1 MVKIK
6 IGTEEAG
13 SRLDRLL
20 RKRFALLS
28 LSEIYALIRKGKV
41 RIDGKRVRQDQ
52 RFIEGNLLEVDVD
65 PSEEHKPSAPDKS
78 LKSIVNTDFFRR
90 NFRIIY
96 EDDDLLACNKPS
108 GLVVHP
114 GTGHLHRDTL
124 IELAAGYLINKG
136 SLKEGEEPALVHRLD
151 RDTSGVILIAKN
163 KRCVRKLHEIFRSR
177 DISKQYIALCH
188 NRPPEYEG
196 EIVLGMARTF
206 DNSGTKMKVDEHGQ
220 LSRSHYKIVEYN
232 NLLSKLEVDL
242 ETGKTHQIRV
252 HLAHIGAPIVG
263 DVRYGNPQMDK
274 KILHKKQHRLYLH
287 AHRIVFTHP
296 VKSRKIALE
305 AAEPPEFHDLMKQG
319 G

>member
-1 MVKIK
+1 MVKIL
-6 IGTEEAG
+6 IGTEESG

-20 RKRFALLS
+20 RKRFALIP

-41 RIDGKRVRQDQ
+41 RIDSKRARQDQ
-52 RFIEGNLLEVDVD
+52 RLMEGNLLEVDVD
-65 PSEEHKPSAPDKS
+65 PSEEFKPAGPDKS

-96 EDDDLLACNKPS
+96 EDDDLLACNKPP

-124 IELAAGYLINKG
+124 IELAAGYLISKG
-136 SLKEGEEPALVHRLD
+136 CLKEGEEPALVHRLD

-206 DNSGTKMKVDEHGQ
+206 EKSGTKMKVDEHGQ
-220 LSRSHYKIVEYN
+220 LSRSHYRIVEYN
-232 NLLSKLEVDL
+232 NILSKLEVDL

-263 DVRYGNPQMDK
+263 DDRYGNPQLDK
-274 KILHKKQHRLYLH
+274 KILQKKLHRLYLH
-287 AHRIVFTHP
+287 AHKIVFTHP
-296 VKSRKIALE
+296 TRGRKLTLE
-305 AAEPPEFHDLMKQG
+305 AAEPPEFHELMK
-319 G
+319 

>member
-1 MVKIK
+1 MVRIQ
-6 IGTEEAG
+6 IGTEESG
-13 SRLDRLL
+13 SRLDRFL
-20 RKRFALLS
+20 RKRFALLP

-41 RIDGKRVRQDQ
+41 RIDGKRTKQDQ
-52 RFIEGNLLEVDVD
+52 RLTEGSLLEVDVD
-65 PSEEHKPSAPDKS
+65 PSEESKPRGPDKS

-136 SLKEGEEPALVHRLD
+136 CLKGGEEPALVHRLD

-163 KRCVRKLHEIFRSR
+163 KKCLRKLHEIFRSR
-177 DISKQYIALCH
+177 DVSKQYIALCH

-196 EIVLGMARTF
+196 EIVLGM
-206 DNSGTKMKVDEHGQ
+206 SGTKMKVSEHGQ
-220 LSRSHYKIVEYN
+220 ISRSRYRIVEYN
-232 NLLSKLEVDL
+232 NLLSKLEVIL

-263 DVRYGNPQMDK
+263 DQRYGNPQLDK
-274 KILHKKQHRLYLH
+274 KILQKKVHRLYLH

-296 VKSRKIALE
+296 TKGRKLTLE
-305 AAEPPEFHDLMKQG
+305 AAQPNEFKELMK
-319 G
+319 

>member
-1 MVKIK
+1 MVKIE
-6 IGTEEAG
+6 IGTEESG

-20 RKRFALLS
+20 RKRFALIP

-41 RIDGKRVRQDQ
+41 RIDGKRTKQDQ
-52 RFIEGNLLEVDVD
+52 RLIEGNVLEVDVD
-65 PSEEHKPSAPDKS
+65 PSEELKPCGPDKS

-114 GTGHLHRDTL
+114 GTGHLHQDTL

-136 SLKEGEEPALVHRLD
+136 CLKEGEEPALVHRLD

-163 KRCVRKLHEIFRSR
+163 KRFIRKLHEMFRSR
-177 DISKQYIALCH
+177 VISKKYLALCH

-206 DNSGTKMKVDEHGQ
+206 EKSGTKMKIDKHGQ
-220 LSRSHYKIVEYN
+220 LSRSHYSIVEYN

-252 HLAHIGAPIVG
+252 HLAHVGAPIVG
-263 DVRYGNPQMDK
+263 DQRYGNPQLDK
-274 KILHKKQHRLYLH
+274 KILPKKQHRLYLH
-287 AHRIVFTHP
+287 AHRIVFIHP
-296 VKSRKIALE
+296 ARGRKLTLE
-305 AAEPPEFHDLMKQG
+305 AAEPPEFRELIK
-319 G
+319 